1 MEIMRCTVRRQLLD
15 VDVPTLVALT
25 YDYINVKATFSSEWA
40 GMQKWLHIRNVED
53 QSIIAHVLFNNDEIG
68 EDVGLNLSAGEWDV
82 WIHGALYEDNT
93 LIKRITTNVKKIKVE
108 PTGTE
113 DEILPSIGPSV
124 AEQAV
129 AAAERAEAAAD
140 EAEDSAADAGR
151 YADLASTEATNAQ
164 TAASQALGY
173 VDIVANYAAS
183 ASASASSAQASAQQA
198 AAAVLKY
205 PRIDETTNT
214 WLVWVADANQWVDTG
229 VLAEGATFTPSVD
242 TYGTLSWTNNAG
254 LPNPSPVN
262 IVNLFNNVPE
272 LQARM
277 DEILA
282 EAEAGI
288 ADIEEQ
294 RDTIL
299 ASIAAAAQLGTDTT
313 LTTTGM
319 AADAKAT
326 GDRIFPL
333 EDAVYMNS
341 SVPALWTVGAISST
355 NGTNSTSTTR
365 LRTDYLPDSI
375 VSISC
380 NSGYRYILFAY
391 NGDTYIG
398 TWNGTTFSK
407 SANWLTAE
415 TVFSTLP
422 DYKYRVVLARDP
434 DSGNVTTDDC
444 VGLNITTTT
453 DATLTL
459 NGKAAD
465 ALSTGT
471 QIRESYSLAVGAQRT
486 PTIPNGTDY
495 DTLTTP
501 GNYRV
506 INVAGATS
514 MINCPASVGHRLTV
528 EYLYATSAIKQT
540 IQTPS
545 TSLWRIYASG
555 SWSAW
560 QTVRSYTTAAS
571 YLGDRTSNIYNRL
584 NQNGVCEL
592 GSGTFMVSGLDM
604 PANTRLV
611 GSGRR
616 TLLVVDSAATGYAIR
631 MNYGCAIENLKI
643 VGPRGEDWTPD
654 GTETNRHGIVINTEG
669 DATANRNRMNIDNVE
684 ITGFDG
690 AGIYMIST
698 GYNYDNSANI
708 SNCYIHHNNY
718 GIDNPKRSEYNRIC
732 NCSVANN
739 YVGIRNN
746 GGNNLYSNCGING
759 NVTGLVMDADE
770 ITGASNNSHGT
781 FSCCNFNHNSDGQ
794 GNTTNAI
801 RINAM
806 VSGEVFTGCQI
817 AYGNIVISNS
827 VGMNFNACNFLSNTA
842 IDVSGSGFT
851 LFSSCVFVSSSESP
865 VTKSGAGVLKFDN
878 CYYRSGNPCNPVT

>member
-40 GMQKWLHIRNVED
+40 GMQKWLHIRNVEN
-53 QSIIAHVLFNNDEIG
+53 QSIVAHVVFDNDEIG
-68 EDVGLNLSAGEWDV
+68 ESVGLNLSAGEWDV

-93 LIKRITTNVKKIKVE
+93 LIKRITTNVKKIRVE
-108 PTGTE
+108 ATGSE

-140 EAEDSAADAGR
+140 DAEQYAEDAQGYAESAQGYTNEAQTYADAALLSKAQANNAANEAR
-151 YADLASTEATNAQ
+151 NSAFNAAHYADLAATAVSHYPKIENKYWYVWDATN
-164 TAASQALGY
+164 
-173 VDIVANYAAS
+173 
-183 ASASASSAQASAQQA
+183 
-198 AAAVLKY
+198 
-205 PRIDETTNT
+205 ETWSN
-214 WLVWVADANQWVDTG
+214 TG
-229 VLAEGATFTPSVD
+229 VVAEGATFTPAVD
-242 TYGTLSWTNNAG
+242 SYGNLSWTNNAG

-262 IVNLFNNVPE
+262 LVALFDNVPE

-282 EAEAGI
+282 EAEEGI

-299 ASIAAAAQLGTDTT
+299 ASIAAAAELGTDTT
-313 LTTTGM
+313 LTTAGM

-326 GDRIFPL
+326 GDRVFPL
-333 EDAVYMNS
+333 EDAIYMNS
-341 SVPALWTVGAISST
+341 SVPALWTVGAIGSS

-365 LRTDYLPDSI
+365 LRTAYLPDSVISI
-375 VSISC
+375 VC

-391 NGDTYIG
+391 NGDTYVG

-407 SANWLTAE
+407 SANWLTTE
-415 TVFSTLP
+415 TVFSALP

-444 VGLNITTTT
+444 VGVNITTTT
-453 DATLTL
+453 DVTLTL

-465 ALSTGT
+465 ALTTGT
-471 QIRESYSLAVGAQRT
+471 QIRQTYSLSGIPPQIT
-486 PTIPNGTDY
+486 TIPTGTDY

-506 INVAGATS
+506 LSAASASTMV
-514 MINCPASVGHRLTV
+514 NCPSVVAHRLTV
-528 EYLYATSAIKQT
+528 EELYGTNALKQT
-540 IQTPS
+540 IQTA
-545 TSLWRIYASG
+545 TATMWRVYTNS
-555 SWSAW
+555 SWGVW
-560 QTVRSYTTAAS
+560 QSVRSYTTTVS
-571 YLGDRTSNIYNRL
+571 YIGDRTADIRKRL
-584 NQNGVCEL
+584 TNNGVCEL
-592 GSGTFMVSGLDM
+592 GHGTFMVSALDM

-611 GSGRR
+611 GSGMR
-616 TLLVVDSAATGYAIR
+616 TLLVVDSAATGYAIK
-631 MNYGCAIENLKI
+631 MNYGCTIENVKI
-643 VGPRGEDWTPD
+643 VGPMGEDWTAN
-654 GTETNRHGIVINTEG
+654 GTETDRHGIVINTEG
-669 DATANRNRMNIDNVE
+669 DATTNRNRMIISNVE

-698 GYNYDNSANI
+698 GYNYDNSASI
-708 SNCYIHHNNY
+708 TNCYIHHNNY
-718 GIDNPKRSEYNRIC
+718 GIDNPKRSEYNRVC

-739 YVGIRNN
+739 FVGIRNN

-842 IDVSGSGFT
+842 IDVSGTGFT
-851 LFSSCVFVSSSESP
+851 LFSACVFISSSESP